1 VDCGPSTH
9 KRAVSISSIVIFT
22 GKSDWSSMTDRWVFF
37 LPDLSRLGSM
47 RRALYSIYPM
57 A

>member
-1 VDCGPSTH
+1 MDCGPSTH